1 VVVEFFEACMND
13 LEFIQEQPGEQP
25 YAPLG
30 ATPAQKAAVRAA
42 HAEPGFWRVDT
53 PEHEEV
59 VDDGPL
65 FF

>member
-1 VVVEFFEACMND
+1 MND